1 MTTTPI
7 RVALAD
13 DHPVIRMGIE
23 AAISEKPTLQLI
35 GAASDST
42 GLVELLQAQPCDV
55 LVTDYAMPGGR
66 HGDGMELLAF
76 LRQQFPA
83 LRVVVMTGLDQPAMI
98 QALHGAGID
107 HILSKADDISH
118 VPAAIAAAAVQRRY
132 LSPSIAA
139 LLPSR
144 GAQRAPARLSPREQ
158 EVLSLFVAG
167 LTINEIAE
175 RLGRRKQTIS
185 TQKISGMAKLAIER
199 DADLFKYASELG
211 LTGTEPRTQ

>member
-1 MTTTPI
+1 MNSQTI

-23 AAISEKPTLQLI
+23 AAISEKPTLLLI
-35 GAASDST
+35 GTAADST
-42 GLVELLQAQPCDV
+42 ELVELLDAQPCDV

-66 HGDGMELLAF
+66 HGDGMELLDY
-76 LRQQFPA
+76 LRARFPE
-83 LRVVVMTGLDQPAMI
+83 LKIVVMTGLDQPAMI
-98 QALHGAGID
+98 QALHSAGID
-107 HILSKADDISH
+107 HILSKADDSSH

-132 LSPSIAA
+132 LSPSITA
-139 LLPSR
+139 LLPAR
-144 GAQRAPARLSPREQ
+144 GAPRTQARLSPREH

-185 TQKISGMAKLAIER
+185 TQKVNGMAKLAIER

-211 LTGTEPRTQ
+211 LKSPQHSG